1 MPTLYQCVP
10 PKRPKNKFR
19 TIFISLIAIFIFM
32 IIGIIGFRYIV
43 GVSWL
48 DGFYRSATIITN
60 LDAGPQPTTVSG
72 KLFIAIYALVA
83 IIGIF
88 TILLTILISR

>member
-10 PKRPKNKFR
+10 PKRPKNKLR
-19 TIFISLIAIFIFM
+19 TILISLIAIFIF
-32 IIGIIGFRYIV
+32 IVIGIIGFRYIV
-43 GVSWL
+43 GISWL
-48 DGFYRSATIITN
+48 DSFYRSVTIITN

-72 KLFIAIYALVA
+72 KLFVSIYALVG